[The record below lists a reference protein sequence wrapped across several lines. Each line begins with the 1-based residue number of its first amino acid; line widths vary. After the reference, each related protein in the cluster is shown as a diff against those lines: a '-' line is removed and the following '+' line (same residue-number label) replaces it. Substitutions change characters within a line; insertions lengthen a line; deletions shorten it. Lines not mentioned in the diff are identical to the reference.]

1 MNDWLT
7 RVSAASGIPSEIFIL
22 GFMAFFLLIF
32 LAIGII
38 YCLIRLRSIS
48 ANTLQTIAQA
58 RMAWRE
64 DLGAAVTQSKDLIA
78 DRMKPNFIETER
90 TLERSFQEVSAR
102 IRSETFASLK
112 AVQDTLNQSLTR
124 NDEQISSVNKR
135 FEELSKNIREEIAES
150 GKVVQ
155 STLNQSL
162 IRNDEQ
168 IKSLNGRF
176 EELSKTLRGEIFAN
190 LKAVQDTLN
199 QSLTRNDEQIRGVNQ
214 RFETLS
220 STLNTSLNE
229 LRKQIDDDLKAL
241 NKDNEAKLEK
251 IRETVEEKL
260 QNTLTSKVGE
270 SFSQVTQQLNRVY
283 EGLGQMK
290 ELAEEVGGLK
300 RVFVNV
306 KSRGMLGEVQLEALL
321 KEYFTE
327 SQYVKNVHPVPSKPK
342 MVVEFAVKLPGLNG
356 RTCLLPIDAKF
367 PVEDYQRLLQ
377 AADEGDREGVAEAR
391 SKLRTRFRN
400 EGKSIA
406 EYINVPETT
415 DFAIMFIPSEGLYAE
430 ALALEGL
437 TNELFTSY
445 RVYIMGPSTLASALC
460 AYRAGFQTLAIEK
473 KSSEIRKIL
482 SSVQTEFAKYGEVL
496 NKLKSQ
502 VETVAKTVDI
512 VQTKT
517 RKMNLQLEVASES
530 DKEEDQ
536 PMSLPSPVSNQSS
549 LTSEQ

>member
-1 MNDWLT
+1 
-7 RVSAASGIPSEIFIL
+7 
-22 GFMAFFLLIF
+22 
-32 LAIGII
+32 
-38 YCLIRLRSIS
+38 
-48 ANTLQTIAQA
+48 
-58 RMAWRE
+58 MAWRE

-90 TLERSFQEVSAR
+90 TLERSFQEVSAG

-199 QSLTRNDEQIRGVNQ
+199 QSLTRNDEQIRDVNQ

-321 KEYFTE
+321 REYFTE

>member
-32 LAIGII
+32 LAIGLI

-78 DRMKPNFIETER
+78 DRMKPSFIETER
-90 TLERSFQEVSAR
+90 TLERSFQEVSAG

-135 FEELSKNIREEIAES
+135 FEELSRNIREEIAES

-168 IKSLNGRF
+168 IKSLNERF

-241 NKDNEAKLEK
+241 NKDNEAKFERPWRK
-251 IRETVEEKL
+251 
-260 QNTLTSKVGE
+260 
-270 SFSQVTQQLNRVY
+270 SF
-283 EGLGQMK
+283 
-290 ELAEEVGGLK
+290 
-300 RVFVNV
+300 
-306 KSRGMLGEVQLEALL
+306 
-321 KEYFTE
+321 
-327 SQYVKNVHPVPSKPK
+327 
-342 MVVEFAVKLPGLNG
+342 
-356 RTCLLPIDAKF
+356 
-367 PVEDYQRLLQ
+367 
-377 AADEGDREGVAEAR
+377 
-391 SKLRTRFRN
+391 
-400 EGKSIA
+400 
-406 EYINVPETT
+406 
-415 DFAIMFIPSEGLYAE
+415 
-430 ALALEGL
+430 
-437 TNELFTSY
+437 
-445 RVYIMGPSTLASALC
+445 
-460 AYRAGFQTLAIEK
+460 
-473 KSSEIRKIL
+473 
-482 SSVQTEFAKYGEVL
+482 
-496 NKLKSQ
+496 
-502 VETVAKTVDI
+502 
-512 VQTKT
+512 KT
-517 RKMNLQLEVASES
+517 R
-530 DKEEDQ
+530 
-536 PMSLPSPVSNQSS
+536 
-549 LTSEQ
+549 

>member
-1 MNDWLT
+1 M
-7 RVSAASGIPSEIFIL
+7 
-22 GFMAFFLLIF
+22 
-32 LAIGII
+32 
-38 YCLIRLRSIS
+38 
-48 ANTLQTIAQA
+48 
-58 RMAWRE
+58 
-64 DLGAAVTQSKDLIA
+64 
-78 DRMKPNFIETER
+78 
-90 TLERSFQEVSAR
+90 
-102 IRSETFASLK
+102 
-112 AVQDTLNQSLTR
+112 
-124 NDEQISSVNKR
+124 NKR

-168 IKSLNGRF
+168 IKSLNERF

-356 RTCLLPIDAKF
+356 RTCLLPIDASS
-367 PVEDYQRLLQ
+367 R
-377 AADEGDREGVAEAR
+377 
-391 SKLRTRFRN
+391 LRT
-400 EGKSIA
+400 
-406 EYINVPETT
+406 
-415 DFAIMFIPSEGLYAE
+415 
-430 ALALEGL
+430 
-437 TNELFTSY
+437 
-445 RVYIMGPSTLASALC
+445 
-460 AYRAGFQTLAIEK
+460 
-473 KSSEIRKIL
+473 IRGYCKR
-482 SSVQTEFAKYGEVL
+482 
-496 NKLKSQ
+496 
-502 VETVAKTVDI
+502 
-512 VQTKT
+512 QTKAT
-517 RKMNLQLEVASES
+517 EKVLLKLVRN
-530 DKEEDQ
+530 
-536 PMSLPSPVSNQSS
+536 
-549 LTSEQ
+549 